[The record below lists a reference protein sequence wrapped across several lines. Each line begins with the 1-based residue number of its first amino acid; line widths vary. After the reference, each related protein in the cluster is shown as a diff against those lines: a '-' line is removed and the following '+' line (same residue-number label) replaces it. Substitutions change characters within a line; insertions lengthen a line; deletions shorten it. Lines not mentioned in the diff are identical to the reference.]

1 MADEVDHVVLLG
13 RTTLESIH
21 ALIGELEALSAA
33 YKQRLARA
41 TKLERRELADPLPG
55 IHEYVTSVRGTGNS
69 VQRVLKAREGM
80 RLIESDGQARE
91 ERDKKDIAIIQGCGL
106 NSHQEQ
112 WDAIKRTHGL
122 MAFRRRFSGN
132 SAKLGTTID
141 AVVENGTEWVKVS
154 VVTEKKLI
162 YQMAQE
168 GWNPDDST
176 DEESDASD
184 GENTGI
190 GIVKTASQ
198 LVKAARSN
206 RCNTR
211 IPRVRLVLPN
221 LTEGRVEAIDK
232 LLNRM
237 RYVGLSKKQ
246 EGNVDVLVD
255 CSNSQFLKT
264 PVPPLTTAFANM
276 FRDTNLDRL
285 TPRVNL
291 ELTILL
297 SLASDIA
304 HAVVEPKEWY
314 SMQTLSHLE
323 DESHAPGER
332 LQVVYN
338 ALRGRRLECTY
349 EVAREFCNI
358 VDDLGTDTTKARA
371 ATMFGWK
378 DMKEGLQILRSAQ
391 SQRPNGRGDDNI
403 TTGAPSARTEAD
415 YQLDEWRKLSIYPV
429 PDDLRFPILV
439 IGEDIFDDKEY
450 AKLIETGKLPLAASK
465 VWEKLDR
472 PYNRSCHL
480 WGWMQDIT
488 TVSANSLNTRLVDAT
503 VDKERVS
510 ALEVGPRLYLSA
522 LAISLNTAKPCPTD
536 KWHEI
541 KDAKHERKEARTREA
556 KSMKAAGIWGPSMGV
571 PVKWDQKQV
580 RKQNKRRHKEAV
592 DSSTASQRSSS
603 ALELSEE

>member
-1 MADEVDHVVLLG
+1 MDSEVDHVVNLG
-13 RTTLESIH
+13 RATLESIRV
-21 ALIGELEALSAA
+21 LIGELDALSAA
-33 YKQRLARA
+33 YKQRLANA

-55 IHEYVTSVRGTGNS
+55 IHEFVTSIRGTGNS
-69 VQRVLKAREGM
+69 VQRVLKAREGT
-80 RLIESDGQARE
+80 RSSLFVDQSPE
-91 ERDKKDIAIIQGCGL
+91 ERDKKDTAIIQGCGL
-106 NSHQEQ
+106 NPHQEQ

-132 SAKLGTTID
+132 TAELGTTVD

-154 VVTEKKLI
+154 VVTEKKLV

-176 DEESDASD
+176 DEEPDESDS
-184 GENTGI
+184 ENTGI
-190 GIVKTASQ
+190 GIVKIASQ

-221 LTEGRVEAIDK
+221 ITEGRIEAIDR
-232 LLNRM
+232 LLNRI
-237 RYVGLSKKQ
+237 RSLGPSKKQ
-246 EGNVDVLVD
+246 EGNVEILVD
-255 CSNSQFLKT
+255 CSNSKFLET
-264 PVPPLTTAFANM
+264 PIPPLETAFANM

-285 TPRVNL
+285 TTTVNL

-304 HAVVEPKEWY
+304 HAAVEPKEWY

-323 DESHAPGER
+323 DEVHAPGER
-332 LQVVYN
+332 LQVVYK

-371 ATMFGWK
+371 AIMFGWK
-378 DMKEGLQILRSAQ
+378 HVQEGLQLLRHSQ
-391 SQRPNGRGDDNI
+391 SPHSNGRGAV
-403 TTGAPSARTEAD
+403 TTGDQSSHAEPKKPIGD
-415 YQLDEWRKLSIYPV
+415 WRELSIYPV
-429 PDDLRFPILV
+429 PDDLQFPILV
-439 IGEDIFDDKEY
+439 IGEDTFDDKDY
-450 AKLIETGKLPLAASK
+450 ASLIKAGKLPPVAGK

-503 VDKERVS
+503 VDKVS
-510 ALEVGPRLYLSA
+510 LLAKKVGNTVPR
-522 LAISLNTAKPCPTD
+522 N
-536 KWHEI
+536 
-541 KDAKHERKEARTREA
+541 
-556 KSMKAAGIWGPSMGV
+556 
-571 PVKWDQKQV
+571 
-580 RKQNKRRHKEAV
+580 
-592 DSSTASQRSSS
+592 
-603 ALELSEE
+603 

>member
-1 MADEVDHVVLLG
+1 MAEEVTDHVATLG
-13 RTTLESIH
+13 CITLDSIR
-21 ALIGELEALSAA
+21 ALIGELDALSAA
-33 YKQRLARA
+33 YKQRLAEA

-55 IHEYVTSVRGTGNS
+55 IHEYVTSVRGTANS
-69 VQRVLKAREGM
+69 VQRVLKAREGIQ
-80 RLIESDGQARE
+80 LSNSQTDDQARE
-91 ERDKKDIAIIQGCGL
+91 ERDKKDTAIIQGCGL
-106 NSHQEQ
+106 NPHQEQ

-122 MAFRRRFSGN
+122 IAFRRRFSGN

-211 IPRVRLVLPN
+211 IPRVRLVLPS
-221 LTEGRVEAIDK
+221 LTEGRIEAIDK
-232 LLNRM
+232 LLNRIRCM
-237 RYVGLSKKQ
+237 GVSKRQ
-246 EGNVDVLVD
+246 EGNVEILVD
-255 CSNSQFLKT
+255 CSNSKFLET
-264 PVPPLTTAFANM
+264 PIPPLGKAFANM

-285 TPRVNL
+285 TPTVNL

-323 DESHAPGER
+323 DEKHAPGER
-332 LQVVYN
+332 LQVVYS

-371 ATMFGWK
+371 AIMFGWR
-378 DMKEGLQILRSAQ
+378 DIQEGLHVLHHARSQ
-391 SQRPNGRGDDNI
+391 HLNDRGDD
-403 TTGAPSARTEAD
+403 TTTTAAPSARAGPES
-415 YQLDEWRKLSIYPV
+415 QLEEWRKLSIYPV
-429 PDDLRFPILV
+429 PDGLRFPISV
-439 IGEDIFDDKEY
+439 IGEDVFDDKEHP
-450 AKLIETGKLPLAASK
+450 KLIEAGRLPPAARK

-503 VDKERVS
+503 VDKVS
-510 ALEVGPRLYLSA
+510 L
-522 LAISLNTAKPCPTD
+522 
-536 KWHEI
+536 
-541 KDAKHERKEARTREA
+541 
-556 KSMKAAGIWGPSMGV
+556 
-571 PVKWDQKQV
+571 
-580 RKQNKRRHKEAV
+580 
-592 DSSTASQRSSS
+592 
-603 ALELSEE
+603 

>member
-1 MADEVDHVVLLG
+1 MNSEVDHVVALG
-13 RTTLESIH
+13 RSTLESIQ
-21 ALIGELEALSAA
+21 ALIEELDALSAA
-33 YKQRLARA
+33 YKQKLANA

-55 IHEYVTSVRGTGNS
+55 IHEFVTSVKGTGNS
-69 VQRVLKAREGM
+69 VQRILKARENIHSSGADDQ
-80 RLIESDGQARE
+80 SRE
-91 ERDKKDIAIIQGCGL
+91 ERNKKDKAIIQGCGL

-132 SAKLGTTID
+132 STKLGTTVD

-176 DEESDASD
+176 DEESDESD

-190 GIVKTASQ
+190 GLVKTASQ
-198 LVKAARSN
+198 LIKAARSN

-232 LLNRM
+232 LLGRI
-237 RYVGLSKKQ
+237 RYLGASKRQ
-246 EGNVDVLVD
+246 EGDVEILVD
-255 CSNSQFLKT
+255 CSNSKFLET
-264 PVPPLTTAFANM
+264 PIPALEISFANM

-285 TPRVNL
+285 TPTVNL

-304 HAVVEPKEWY
+304 HAEIEPKEWY
-314 SMQTLSHLE
+314 SMQTMSHLE
-323 DESHAPGER
+323 DEAHAPGAR
-332 LQVVYN
+332 LKVVYS

-358 VDDLGTDTTKARA
+358 VDDLGTETTKARA
-371 ATMFGWK
+371 ALIFGWK
-378 DMKEGLQILRSAQ
+378 DVQEGIQVLRHGQIPRLNSSGETAV
-391 SQRPNGRGDDNI
+391 
-403 TTGAPSARTEAD
+403 TTGDQPNYAEPKNLIEA
-415 YQLDEWRKLSIYPV
+415 WRKLSIYPV
-429 PDDLRFPILV
+429 PEDLQFPVRV
-439 IGEDIFDDKEY
+439 IGEDIFDDKDY
-450 AKLIETGKLPLAASK
+450 ASLIRNGKLPPVASK

-480 WGWMQDIT
+480 WGWMRDIT

-503 VDKERVS
+503 VDKGRTN
-510 ALEVGPRLYLSA
+510 ALEVGPRMYLTS

-536 KWHEI
+536 KWNEI
-541 KDAKHERKEARTREA
+541 KDAKHERKEARTKEA
-556 KSMKAAGIWGPSMGV
+556 KSMKAAGTWGPSMGV

-580 RKQNKRRHKEAV
+580 REQNTRRHKGAV
-592 DSSTASQRSSS
+592 DTSDASQPSSS
-603 ALELSEE
+603 D

>member
-1 MADEVDHVVLLG
+1 MADEVQDVVTLG
-13 RTTLESIH
+13 RATLESIGD
-21 ALIGELEALSAA
+21 LIGELDALNAA
-33 YKQRLARA
+33 YKQRLAKA

-69 VQRVLKAREGM
+69 VQRVLKAREGIQ
-80 RLIESDGQARE
+80 LSEPDCQSSE
-91 ERDKKDIAIIQGCGL
+91 ERDKKDIAIIHGCGL
-106 NSHQEQ
+106 NPHQEQ

-122 MAFRRRFSGN
+122 IAFRRRFSGN

-198 LVKAARSN
+198 LVKAARLN

-211 IPRVRLVLPN
+211 IPRVRLVLPK

-232 LLNRM
+232 LLNRV
-237 RYVGLSKKQ
+237 RCLGISKRQ
-246 EGNVDVLVD
+246 EGDVEILVD
-255 CSNSQFLKT
+255 CSNSKFLEN
-264 PVPPLTTAFANM
+264 PIPPLEVSFANM
-276 FRDTNLDRL
+276 FRDTSLDRL
-285 TPRVNL
+285 TPTVNL

-323 DESHAPGER
+323 DETHAPGER

-358 VDDLGTDTTKARA
+358 VDDLGTDTTKTRA
-371 ATMFGWK
+371 AIMFGWK
-378 DMKEGLQILRSAQ
+378 DIKEGLQILHHAQIQRS
-391 SQRPNGRGDDNI
+391 NGSGADTV
-403 TTGAPSARTEAD
+403 TTACGAPTARAEPKN
-415 YQLDEWRKLSIYPV
+415 QLDEWRKLSIHPV
-429 PDDLRFPILV
+429 PDNLQFPILV

-450 AKLIETGKLPLAASK
+450 TSLIQAGKLPPVASK

-503 VDKERVS
+503 VDKERTS

-536 KWHEI
+536 KWNEI
-541 KDAKHERKEARTREA
+541 KDAKHERKEARTKEA

-571 PVKWDQKQV
+571 PVKWDQNQV
-580 RKQNKRRHKEAV
+580 RKQNSRRHTEAM
-592 DSSTASQRSSS
+592 DSSNASQRSSS
-603 ALELSEE
+603 TED

>member
-1 MADEVDHVVLLG
+1 MNSEVDHVLALG
-13 RTTLESIH
+13 RSTLESIQ
-21 ALIGELEALSAA
+21 ALIEELDALSAA
-33 YKQRLARA
+33 YKQKLANA

-55 IHEYVTSVRGTGNS
+55 IHEFVTSVKGTGNS
-69 VQRVLKAREGM
+69 VQRILKSRENIHSSGADDQ
-80 RLIESDGQARE
+80 SRE
-91 ERDKKDIAIIQGCGL
+91 ERDKKDKAIIQGCGL

-132 SAKLGTTID
+132 STKLGTTVD

-176 DEESDASD
+176 DEESDESD

-190 GIVKTASQ
+190 GLVKTASQ
-198 LVKAARSN
+198 LIKAARSN

-232 LLNRM
+232 LLGRI
-237 RYVGLSKKQ
+237 RYLGASKRR
-246 EGNVDVLVD
+246 EGDVEILVD
-255 CSNSQFLKT
+255 CSNSKFLET
-264 PVPPLTTAFANM
+264 PIPALEISFANM

-285 TPRVNL
+285 TPTVNL

-304 HAVVEPKEWY
+304 HAEIEPKEWY
-314 SMQTLSHLE
+314 SMQTMSHLE
-323 DESHAPGER
+323 DEAHAPGAR
-332 LQVVYN
+332 LKVVYS

-358 VDDLGTDTTKARA
+358 VDDLGTETTKARA
-371 ATMFGWK
+371 ALMFGWK
-378 DMKEGLQILRSAQ
+378 DVQEGIQVLRHGQIPRLNSSGETAV
-391 SQRPNGRGDDNI
+391 
-403 TTGAPSARTEAD
+403 TTGDQPNHAEPKNLVEA
-415 YQLDEWRKLSIYPV
+415 WRKLSIYPV
-429 PDDLRFPILV
+429 PEDLQFPVRV
-439 IGEDIFDDKEY
+439 IGEDIFDDKDY
-450 AKLIETGKLPLAASK
+450 ASLIRNGKLPPVASK

-480 WGWMQDIT
+480 WGWMRDIT

-503 VDKERVS
+503 VDKGRTN
-510 ALEVGPRLYLSA
+510 ALEVGPRMYLTS

-536 KWHEI
+536 KWNEI
-541 KDAKHERKEARTREA
+541 KDAKHERKEARTKEA
-556 KSMKAAGIWGPSMGV
+556 KSMKAAGTWGPSMGV

-580 RKQNKRRHKEAV
+580 REQNTRRHKGAV
-592 DSSTASQRSSS
+592 DTSDASQPSSS
-603 ALELSEE
+603 D

>member
-1 MADEVDHVVLLG
+1 MDSEVDHVVTLG
-13 RTTLESIH
+13 RATLESIQ
-21 ALIGELEALSAA
+21 ALIGELDALSAA
-33 YKQRLARA
+33 YKQRLANA

-55 IHEYVTSVRGTGNS
+55 IHEFVTSVRGTGNS
-69 VQRVLKAREGM
+69 VQRVLKAREGIH
-80 RLIESDGQARE
+80 LSGSDDQSRE
-91 ERDKKDIAIIQGCGL
+91 ERNKKDTAIIQGCGL
-106 NSHQEQ
+106 GPHLEQ

-132 SAKLGTTID
+132 TSKLGTTVD

-176 DEESDASD
+176 DEDSDASD

-211 IPRVRLVLPN
+211 IPRVRLALPN
-221 LTEGRVEAIDK
+221 LTEGRIEAIDK
-232 LLNRM
+232 LLNRI
-237 RYVGLSKKQ
+237 RCLGTSKKQ
-246 EGNVDVLVD
+246 EGDVEIIVD
-255 CSNSQFLKT
+255 CSNSKFLET
-264 PVPPLTTAFANM
+264 PIPPLAMAFANM

-285 TPRVNL
+285 TTIVNL

-323 DESHAPGER
+323 DEAHAPGER
-332 LQVVYN
+332 LQIVYN

-358 VDDLGTDTTKARA
+358 VDDLGTDTTKIRA
-371 ATMFGWK
+371 AIMFGWK
-378 DMKEGLQILRSAQ
+378 DIQEGIQILRHSQ
-391 SQRPNGRGDDNI
+391 SPRSNGSGHDEVATDNQS
-403 TTGAPSARTEAD
+403 THAAPKN
-415 YQLDEWRKLSIYPV
+415 QLDGWRQLSTYPV
-429 PDDLRFPILV
+429 PDDLQFPILM
-439 IGEDIFDDKEY
+439 IGEDGFDDKDY
-450 AKLIETGKLPLAASK
+450 ASLIEAGKLPPVASK

-503 VDKERVS
+503 VDKVS
-510 ALEVGPRLYLSA
+510 LLTMGSWLHCVPELIV
-522 LAISLNTAKPCPTD
+522 LARNAQAPWKLGLGCTSQHLPSVSTPQSHVRPTNGTRS
-536 KWHEI
+536 KTPSTRG
-541 KDAKHERKEARTREA
+541 RKRGRRR
-556 KSMKAAGIWGPSMGV
+556 PS
-571 PVKWDQKQV
+571 P
-580 RKQNKRRHKEAV
+580 
-592 DSSTASQRSSS
+592 
-603 ALELSEE
+603 

>member
-1 MADEVDHVVLLG
+1 MNNEVGHVVALG
-13 RTTLESIH
+13 RSTLESIQ
-21 ALIGELEALSAA
+21 ALIEELDALSAA
-33 YKQRLARA
+33 YKQKLAKA

-55 IHEYVTSVRGTGNS
+55 IHEFVTSVKGTGNS
-69 VQRVLKAREGM
+69 VQRILKARENFHSSGADDQ
-80 RLIESDGQARE
+80 SRE
-91 ERDKKDIAIIQGCGL
+91 ERDKKDKAIIQGCGL

-132 SAKLGTTID
+132 STKLGTTVD

-176 DEESDASD
+176 DEESDESD

-190 GIVKTASQ
+190 GLLKTASQ
-198 LVKAARSN
+198 LIKAARSN

-232 LLNRM
+232 LLGRI
-237 RYVGLSKKQ
+237 RCLGASKRQ
-246 EGNVDVLVD
+246 EGDVEILVD
-255 CSNSQFLKT
+255 CSNSNFLE
-264 PVPPLTTAFANM
+264 TTIPALEISFANM

-285 TPRVNL
+285 TPTVNL

-304 HAVVEPKEWY
+304 HAEIEPKEWY
-314 SMQTLSHLE
+314 SMQTMSHLE
-323 DESHAPGER
+323 DEAHAPGAR
-332 LQVVYN
+332 LKVVYS

-358 VDDLGTDTTKARA
+358 VDDLGTETTKARA
-371 ATMFGWK
+371 ALMFGWK
-378 DMKEGLQILRSAQ
+378 DVQEGIQVLRHGQIPRSNSSGETAV
-391 SQRPNGRGDDNI
+391 
-403 TTGAPSARTEAD
+403 TTGDQPNHAEPKNPIE
-415 YQLDEWRKLSIYPV
+415 EWRKLSIYPV
-429 PDDLRFPILV
+429 PEDLQFPVRV
-439 IGEDIFDDKEY
+439 IGEDIFDDKDY
-450 AKLIETGKLPLAASK
+450 ASLIRDGKLPPVASK

-503 VDKERVS
+503 VDKGRTN
-510 ALEVGPRLYLSA
+510 ALEVGPRMYLTS

-536 KWHEI
+536 KWNEI
-541 KDAKHERKEARTREA
+541 KDAKHERKEARTKEA
-556 KSMKAAGIWGPSMGV
+556 KSMKAAGTWGPSMGV

-580 RKQNKRRHKEAV
+580 REQNTRRHKGAV
-592 DSSTASQRSSS
+592 DTSDASQPSSS
-603 ALELSEE
+603 D

>member
-1 MADEVDHVVLLG
+1 MNSGATNSNVDHVVTLG
-13 RTTLESIH
+13 RSTLEGIQ
-21 ALIGELEALSAA
+21 ALIEELDALSAA
-33 YKQRLARA
+33 YKQKLANA

-55 IHEYVTSVRGTGNS
+55 IHEFVTSVKGTGNS
-69 VQRVLKAREGM
+69 VQRILKARES
-80 RLIESDGQARE
+80 IQASGVDDQSRE

-106 NSHQEQ
+106 NSHREQ

-122 MAFRRRFSGN
+122 MAFRRRFNGN
-132 SAKLGTTID
+132 SAKLGTTVD

-176 DEESDASD
+176 DEESDESD

-221 LTEGRVEAIDK
+221 LEEGRIEAIDK
-232 LLNRM
+232 LLARI
-237 RYVGLSKKQ
+237 RSLGASRKQ
-246 EGNVDVLVD
+246 EGNVEILVD
-255 CSNSQFLKT
+255 CSNSEFLES
-264 PVPPLTTAFANM
+264 PIPPLETAFANM

-285 TPRVNL
+285 TPTVNL

-304 HAVVEPKEWY
+304 HAEIEPKEWY
-314 SMQTLSHLE
+314 SMQTMSHLE
-323 DESHAPGER
+323 DEAHAPGAR
-332 LQVVYN
+332 LQVVYS
-338 ALRGRRLECTY
+338 ALKGRRLECTH

-358 VDDLGTDTTKARA
+358 VDDLGTETTKERA
-371 ATMFGWK
+371 AIMFGWK
-378 DMKEGLQILRSAQ
+378 HVQEGIQTLRH
-391 SQRPNGRGDDNI
+391 SQTPPSNGSGDNAV
-403 TTGAPSARTEAD
+403 TTGDQPNPAEPKKLIE
-415 YQLDEWRKLSIYPV
+415 EWRKLSIYPV
-429 PDDLRFPILV
+429 PEDLQFPIRV
-439 IGEDIFDDKEY
+439 IGEDIFDDKDY
-450 AKLIETGKLPLAASK
+450 ASLIEAGKLPPVASK

-503 VDKERVS
+503 VDKVS
-510 ALEVGPRLYLSA
+510 LHCVMGGRQHCAPELTMLSRDEPAPWKLGPGCTSHRLLSVSIPQSRARPTNGTRSRMRSTSGRKRGPR
-522 LAISLNTAKPCPTD
+522 KPSP
-536 KWHEI
+536 
-541 KDAKHERKEARTREA
+541 
-556 KSMKAAGIWGPSMGV
+556 
-571 PVKWDQKQV
+571 
-580 RKQNKRRHKEAV
+580 
-592 DSSTASQRSSS
+592 
-603 ALELSEE
+603 

>member
-1 MADEVDHVVLLG
+1 MNSEVDHVVTLG
-13 RTTLESIH
+13 RSTLESIR
-21 ALIGELEALSAA
+21 ALIEELDALSAA
-33 YKQRLARA
+33 YKQKLANA

-55 IHEYVTSVRGTGNS
+55 IHEFVTSVKGTGNS
-69 VQRVLKAREGM
+69 VQRILKARENLCSSGADDQ
-80 RLIESDGQARE
+80 SRE
-91 ERDKKDIAIIQGCGL
+91 ERDKKDTSIIQGCGL

-132 SAKLGTTID
+132 STKLGTTVD

-176 DEESDASD
+176 DEESDESD

-190 GIVKTASQ
+190 GIVKVASQ
-198 LVKAARSN
+198 LIKAARSN

-232 LLNRM
+232 LLGRIRCLGM
-237 RYVGLSKKQ
+237 SKRQ
-246 EGNVDVLVD
+246 EGDVEVLVD
-255 CSNSQFLKT
+255 CSSSQFLET
-264 PVPPLTTAFANM
+264 PIPPLEAAFANM

-285 TPRVNL
+285 TPTVNL

-304 HAVVEPKEWY
+304 HAEIEPKEWY
-314 SMQTLSHLE
+314 SMQTMSHLE
-323 DESHAPGER
+323 DEAHAPGAR
-332 LQVVYN
+332 LKVVYS
-338 ALRGRRLECTY
+338 ALRGRHLECTY

-371 ATMFGWK
+371 ALMFGWK
-378 DMKEGLQILRSAQ
+378 DVQEGIQVLRRSQIPRSHSSGEGAV
-391 SQRPNGRGDDNI
+391 
-403 TTGAPSARTEAD
+403 TTGD
-415 YQLDEWRKLSIYPV
+415 QLKAAESKNLIEEWRKLSIYPV
-429 PDDLRFPILV
+429 PEDLHFPVRV
-439 IGEDIFDDKEY
+439 IGEDIFDDKDY
-450 AKLIETGKLPLAASK
+450 ASLIGNGKLPPVASK

-480 WGWMQDIT
+480 WGWIQDIT

-503 VDKERVS
+503 VDKVS
-510 ALEVGPRLYLSA
+510 LFSCEVGCTMLR
-522 LAISLNTAKPCPTD
+522 D
-536 KWHEI
+536 
-541 KDAKHERKEARTREA
+541 
-556 KSMKAAGIWGPSMGV
+556 
-571 PVKWDQKQV
+571 
-580 RKQNKRRHKEAV
+580 
-592 DSSTASQRSSS
+592 
-603 ALELSEE
+603 

>member
-1 MADEVDHVVLLG
+1 MSSEVDNVVTLG
-13 RTTLESIH
+13 RSTLEGIR
-21 ALIGELEALSAA
+21 ALIEELDALSAA
-33 YKQRLARA
+33 YKQKLANA

-55 IHEYVTSVRGTGNS
+55 IHEFVTSVKGTGNS
-69 VQRVLKAREGM
+69 VQRILKARESIHSGVFDDQ
-80 RLIESDGQARE
+80 SRE
-91 ERDKKDIAIIQGCGL
+91 ERDKKDTAIIQGCGL

-122 MAFRRRFSGN
+122 MAFRRRFNGS
-132 SAKLGTTID
+132 SAKLGTTVD

-176 DEESDASD
+176 DEESDESD

-198 LVKAARSN
+198 LIQAARSN

-232 LLNRM
+232 LLGRI
-237 RYVGLSKKQ
+237 RCLGASKRQ
-246 EGNVDVLVD
+246 EGNVEILVD
-255 CSNSQFLKT
+255 CSNSQFLES
-264 PVPPLTTAFANM
+264 PVPPLEVAFANM

-285 TPRVNL
+285 TSTVNL

-304 HAVVEPKEWY
+304 HAEIEPKEWY
-314 SMQTLSHLE
+314 SMQTMSHLE
-323 DESHAPGER
+323 DEAHAPGAR
-332 LQVVYN
+332 LQVVYS
-338 ALRGRRLECTY
+338 ALKGRRLECTQ

-358 VDDLGTDTTKARA
+358 VDDLGTETTKSRA
-371 ATMFGWK
+371 AMMFGWE
-378 DMKEGLQILRSAQ
+378 DVQEGIQILRRGQIPRS
-391 SQRPNGRGDDNI
+391 NGSGDDVVTPRDQPKPAEPNNLI
-403 TTGAPSARTEAD
+403 E
-415 YQLDEWRKLSIYPV
+415 EWQKLSIYPV
-429 PDDLRFPILV
+429 PEDLQFPVRV
-439 IGEDIFDDKEY
+439 IGEDIFDDKDY
-450 AKLIETGKLPLAASK
+450 ASLIRAGKLPPVASK

-503 VDKERVS
+503 VDKAS
-510 ALEVGPRLYLSA
+510 INSKGSNLY
-522 LAISLNTAKPCPTD
+522 C
-536 KWHEI
+536 
-541 KDAKHERKEARTREA
+541 
-556 KSMKAAGIWGPSMGV
+556 
-571 PVKWDQKQV
+571 
-580 RKQNKRRHKEAV
+580 
-592 DSSTASQRSSS
+592 
-603 ALELSEE
+603 ALELTMLARDEPTPWRSDPGCTSHRLPLVSIPHSRAQPTSGTRSRMQSTSARKRGPRRPST

>member
-1 MADEVDHVVLLG
+1 MDSEVDHVVALG
-13 RTTLESIH
+13 RSTLDSIRD
-21 ALIGELEALSAA
+21 LIGELDALSAA
-33 YKQRLARA
+33 YKQKLANA

-55 IHEYVTSVRGTGNS
+55 IHEFVTSVKGTGNS
-69 VQRVLKAREGM
+69 VQRILKAREGI
-80 RLIESDGQARE
+80 RSSGADDQSRE
-91 ERDKKDIAIIQGCGL
+91 ERDKKDRAIIQGCGL

-132 SAKLGTTID
+132 SAKLGTTVD

-176 DEESDASD
+176 DEESDESD
-184 GENTGI
+184 CEDTGI

-221 LTEGRVEAIDK
+221 LTQGRVEAIDK
-232 LLNRM
+232 LLDRI
-237 RYVGLSKKQ
+237 RSLGTSRKQ
-246 EGNVDVLVD
+246 EGDVEILVD
-255 CSNSQFLKT
+255 CSNSHFLET
-264 PVPPLTTAFANM
+264 PVPPLEIAFTNM

-285 TPRVNL
+285 TPTVNL

-304 HAVVEPKEWY
+304 HAKIEPKEWY
-314 SMQTLSHLE
+314 SMQTMSHLE
-323 DESHAPGER
+323 DEAHAPGAR
-332 LQVVYN
+332 LQVVYT

-358 VDDLGTDTTKARA
+358 VDDLGTETTKARA
-371 ATMFGWK
+371 AIMFGWK
-378 DMKEGLQILRSAQ
+378 DVQEGIQILHRSQ
-391 SQRPNGRGDDNI
+391 NLRSSDSGDVTV
-403 TTGAPSARTEAD
+403 TTVGPINPTEPKT
-415 YQLDEWRKLSIYPV
+415 QIEEWRKLSIYPA
-429 PDDLRFPILV
+429 PDDLRFPVKV
-439 IGEDIFDDKEY
+439 IGEDVFDDKNY
-450 AKLIETGKLPLAASK
+450 ASLIKTGKLPPVASK

-480 WGWMQDIT
+480 WGWIQDIT

-503 VDKERVS
+503 VDKVRV
-510 ALEVGPRLYLSA
+510 LLSRGW
-522 LAISLNTAKPCPTD
+522 L
-536 KWHEI
+536 
-541 KDAKHERKEARTREA
+541 
-556 KSMKAAGIWGPSMGV
+556 
-571 PVKWDQKQV
+571 
-580 RKQNKRRHKEAV
+580 RRAP
-592 DSSTASQRSSS
+592 
-603 ALELSEE
+603 

>member
-1 MADEVDHVVLLG
+1 MNSEVDHVATLG
-13 RTTLESIH
+13 QTTLDSIRV
-21 ALIGELEALSAA
+21 LIEELDALSAA
-33 YKQRLARA
+33 YKRKLAAA

-55 IHEYVTSVRGTGNS
+55 IREFVTSVKGSRDS
-69 VQRVLKAREGM
+69 VQRTLKAREDAHSG
-80 RLIESDGQARE
+80 RTGDQSRE
-91 ERDKKDIAIIQGCGL
+91 ERDKKDTAVIRGCGL

-168 GWNPDDST
+168 GWNPEDST
-176 DEESDASD
+176 DEESAASD
-184 GENTGI
+184 SEDTGI
-190 GIVKTASQ
+190 GIAKTTSQ

-221 LTEGRVEAIDK
+221 LAEGRIEAIDK
-232 LLNRM
+232 LLSRI
-237 RYVGLSKKQ
+237 RSLGISKKQ
-246 EGNVDVLVD
+246 EGNVEILVD
-255 CSNSQFLKT
+255 CSNSTFLDT
-264 PVPPLTTAFANM
+264 PIPPLEAAFANM

-285 TPRVNL
+285 TPTVNL

-304 HAVVEPKEWY
+304 HGETEPKEWY
-314 SMQTLSHLE
+314 SMQTMSHIE
-323 DESHAPGER
+323 DEAHAPGAR
-332 LQVVYN
+332 LQVVYS

-349 EVAREFCNI
+349 EVAKEFCNI
-358 VDDLGTDTTKARA
+358 VDDLGTETTKTRA
-371 ATMFGWK
+371 AIMFGWE
-378 DMKEGLQILRSAQ
+378 DVQEGFQILQRIQPQLSNGSGDGVSTCGGQ
-391 SQRPNGRGDDNI
+391 SNTSGPKNRM
-403 TTGAPSARTEAD
+403 E
-415 YQLDEWRKLSIYPV
+415 EWRKLSIYPV
-429 PDDLRFPILV
+429 PDELQFPV
-439 IGEDIFDDKEY
+439 RMIGEDIFDHKDY
-450 AKLIETGKLPLAASK
+450 ASLIEAGKLPPVASK

-503 VDKERVS
+503 VDKGRTS
-510 ALEVGPRLYLSA
+510 ALEVGPRMYLTA
-522 LAISLNTAKPCPTD
+522 LAISLNTARPCPTD
-536 KWHEI
+536 KWNEI
-541 KDAKHERKEARTREA
+541 KDAKHERKEARTKEA
-556 KSMKAAGIWGPSMGV
+556 KSMKAAGTWGPSMGV
-571 PVKWDQKQV
+571 PVKWDQKQL
-580 RKQNKRRHKEAV
+580 RKQNTRRHGGAV
-592 DSSTASQRSSS
+592 ESSNTSQRSSS
-603 ALELSEE
+603 D

>member
-1 MADEVDHVVLLG
+1 MAEEVTDHVVTLG
-13 RTTLESIH
+13 RTTLESIR
-21 ALIGELEALSAA
+21 ALIGELDALSAA
-33 YKQRLARA
+33 YKQRLAKA

-69 VQRVLKAREGM
+69 VQRVLKARED
-80 RLIESDGQARE
+80 LSDSDGQARE
-91 ERDKKDIAIIQGCGL
+91 ERDKKDTAIIQGCGL
-106 NSHQEQ
+106 NPHQEQ

-176 DEESDASD
+176 DDESDASD
-184 GENTGI
+184 DENTGI

-198 LVKAARSN
+198 LVKAARAH

-221 LTEGRVEAIDK
+221 LAEGRIEAIDK
-232 LLNRM
+232 LLNRIRCM
-237 RYVGLSKKQ
+237 GVSKRQ
-246 EGNVDVLVD
+246 EGDVEIHVG
-255 CSNSQFLKT
+255 CSNSEFLET
-264 PVPPLTTAFANM
+264 PIPPLEITFANM

-285 TPRVNL
+285 TPTVNL

-323 DESHAPGER
+323 DEKHAPGER
-332 LQVVYN
+332 LQVVYS

-358 VDDLGTDTTKARA
+358 VDDLGTETTKARA
-371 ATMFGWK
+371 AIMFGWK
-378 DMKEGLQILRSAQ
+378 NIQEGLQVLRHAQ
-391 SQRPNGRGDDNI
+391 DKCLNGRGDD
-403 TTGAPSARTEAD
+403 TTTIGAPAARAEPEN
-415 YQLDEWRKLSIYPV
+415 QLDEWRKLSIYPV

-439 IGEDIFDDKEY
+439 IGEDVFDDKEY
-450 AKLIETGKLPLAASK
+450 PKLIEAGRLSPAAGK

-503 VDKERVS
+503 VDKVS
-510 ALEVGPRLYLSA
+510 LRTSHCEFVALVVGPNYV
-522 LAISLNTAKPCPTD
+522 
-536 KWHEI
+536 
-541 KDAKHERKEARTREA
+541 
-556 KSMKAAGIWGPSMGV
+556 GPGT
-571 PVKWDQKQV
+571 
-580 RKQNKRRHKEAV
+580 H
-592 DSSTASQRSSS
+592 
-603 ALELSEE
+603 

>member
-1 MADEVDHVVLLG
+1 MAQEVTDHVVTLG
-13 RTTLESIH
+13 RTTLDNIH
-21 ALIGELEALSAA
+21 ALIGELDALSAA
-33 YKQRLARA
+33 YKQRLAKA

-55 IHEYVTSVRGTGNS
+55 IHEYVTSVKGTGNS
-69 VQRVLKAREGM
+69 VQRVLKAREG
-80 RLIESDGQARE
+80 IKVGDSEADDQARE
-91 ERDKKDIAIIQGCGL
+91 ERDKKDTAIIQGCGL
-106 NSHQEQ
+106 NPHQEQ

-122 MAFRRRFSGN
+122 MAFRRRFSGH
-132 SAKLGTTID
+132 SAKLGTTVD

-176 DEESDASD
+176 DEDSDASD

-221 LTEGRVEAIDK
+221 LREGRIEAVDK
-232 LLNRM
+232 LLNRIRCM
-237 RYVGLSKKQ
+237 GVSKRQ
-246 EGNVDVLVD
+246 EGNVEILVD
-255 CSNSQFLKT
+255 CSNSKFLET
-264 PVPPLTTAFANM
+264 PIPPLEKAFANM

-285 TPRVNL
+285 TPTVNL

-323 DESHAPGER
+323 DEIHAPGER

-371 ATMFGWK
+371 AIMFGWR
-378 DMKEGLQILRSAQ
+378 DIHEGLQILRHAQ
-391 SQRPNGRGDDNI
+391 SQPLNGRGDENI
-403 TTGAPSARTEAD
+403 AIGAPSARTEPEN
-415 YQLDEWRKLSIYPV
+415 QLDEWRKLSIYPV
-429 PDDLRFPILV
+429 PDDIRFPILM
-439 IGEDIFDDKEY
+439 IGEDKFDDKQY
-450 AKLIETGKLPLAASK
+450 SKLIEAGKLPPAASK

-488 TVSANSLNTRLVDAT
+488 TVSANCLNTRLVDAT
-503 VDKERVS
+503 VDKERIS

-536 KWHEI
+536 KWNEI
-541 KDAKHERKEARTREA
+541 KDAKHERKDARTKEA

-571 PVKWDQKQV
+571 PVKWDQKQL
-580 RKQNKRRHKEAV
+580 RKQNSRQRKEAV
-592 DSSTASQRSSS
+592 DSSNASQRSSS
-603 ALELSEE
+603 TEE

>member
-1 MADEVDHVVLLG
+1 MDSEADHVVTLG
-13 RTTLESIH
+13 RSTLEGIQT
-21 ALIGELEALSAA
+21 LIAELDALSVA
-33 YKQRLARA
+33 YKQKLANA

-55 IHEYVTSVRGTGNS
+55 LHEFVTSVKGTGNS
-69 VQRVLKAREGM
+69 VQRILKARGDIYSGGADEQ
-80 RLIESDGQARE
+80 SRE
-91 ERDKKDIAIIQGCGL
+91 ERDKKDTAVIRGCGL

-112 WDAIKRTHGL
+112 WDAIKRTQGL
-122 MAFRRRFSGN
+122 MAFRRRFGGN
-132 SAKLGTTID
+132 SAKLGTTVD
-141 AVVENGTEWVKVS
+141 AVVENGTEWIKVS

-176 DEESDASD
+176 DEESDESD

-190 GIVKTASQ
+190 SVVKTASQ
-198 LVKAARSN
+198 LIKAARAN

-211 IPRVRLVLPN
+211 IPRVHLVLPN

-232 LLNRM
+232 LLERV
-237 RYVGLSKKQ
+237 RCLGASKRQ
-246 EGNVDVLVD
+246 QGDVEILVD
-255 CSNSQFLKT
+255 CSNSQFLET
-264 PVPPLTTAFANM
+264 PVPPLEKAFANM

-285 TPRVNL
+285 TPTVNL

-304 HAVVEPKEWY
+304 HAAIEAKEWY

-323 DESHAPGER
+323 DEAHAPGVR
-332 LQVVYN
+332 LQVVYS

-358 VDDLGTDTTKARA
+358 VDDLGTETTKARA
-371 ATMFGWK
+371 AIMFGWE
-378 DMKEGLQILRSAQ
+378 DMQEGFQILQRSQ
-391 SQRPNGRGDDNI
+391 KPRSSGNGDEAI
-403 TTGAPSARTEAD
+403 TTGDQPNAAEPKNQME
-415 YQLDEWRKLSIYPV
+415 EWRKLSIYPV
-429 PDDLRFPILV
+429 PEDLQFPVRV
-439 IGEDIFDDKEY
+439 IGENAFDDKDY
-450 AKLIETGKLPLAASK
+450 ASLIRSGKLPPVASK

-503 VDKERVS
+503 VDKERTN
-510 ALEVGPRLYLSA
+510 ALDVGPRMYLTA

-536 KWHEI
+536 KWNEI
-541 KDAKHERKEARTREA
+541 KDAKHERKEARTKEA
-556 KSMKAAGIWGPSMGV
+556 KSMKAAGTWGPSMGV
-571 PVKWDQKQV
+571 PVKWDQKQL
-580 RKQNKRRHKEAV
+580 N
-592 DSSTASQRSSS
+592 
-603 ALELSEE
+603 

>member
-1 MADEVDHVVLLG
+1 MSSEVDNVVTLG
-13 RTTLESIH
+13 RSTLEGIR
-21 ALIGELEALSAA
+21 ALIEELDALSAA
-33 YKQRLARA
+33 YKQKLANA

-55 IHEYVTSVRGTGNS
+55 IHEFVTSVKGTGNS
-69 VQRVLKAREGM
+69 VQRILKARESIHSGGVDDQ
-80 RLIESDGQARE
+80 SRE
-91 ERDKKDIAIIQGCGL
+91 ERDKKDTAIIQGCGL

-122 MAFRRRFSGN
+122 MAFRRRFNGS
-132 SAKLGTTID
+132 SAKLGTTVD

-176 DEESDASD
+176 DEESDESD

-198 LVKAARSN
+198 LIKAARSN

-232 LLNRM
+232 LLGRI
-237 RYVGLSKKQ
+237 RCLGASKRQ
-246 EGNVDVLVD
+246 EGNVEILVD
-255 CSNSQFLKT
+255 CSNSQFLESSI
-264 PVPPLTTAFANM
+264 PPLEVAFANM

-285 TPRVNL
+285 TSTVNL

-304 HAVVEPKEWY
+304 HAEIEPKEWY
-314 SMQTLSHLE
+314 SMQTMSHLE
-323 DESHAPGER
+323 DEAHAPGAR
-332 LQVVYN
+332 LQVVYS
-338 ALRGRRLECTY
+338 ALKGRRLECTH

-358 VDDLGTDTTKARA
+358 VDDLGTETTKSRA
-371 ATMFGWK
+371 AMMFGWK
-378 DMKEGLQILRSAQ
+378 DVQEGIQILRR
-391 SQRPNGRGDDNI
+391 SQTPRSNGSGDGAVTPPDQPNPAEPKNLI
-403 TTGAPSARTEAD
+403 E
-415 YQLDEWRKLSIYPV
+415 EWQKLSIYPV
-429 PDDLRFPILV
+429 PEDLQFPIRV
-439 IGEDIFDDKEY
+439 IGEDIFDDKDY
-450 AKLIETGKLPLAASK
+450 ASLIRAGKLPPVASK

-503 VDKERVS
+503 VDKAS
-510 ALEVGPRLYLSA
+510 INSKGSRLH
-522 LAISLNTAKPCPTD
+522 C
-536 KWHEI
+536 
-541 KDAKHERKEARTREA
+541 
-556 KSMKAAGIWGPSMGV
+556 
-571 PVKWDQKQV
+571 
-580 RKQNKRRHKEAV
+580 
-592 DSSTASQRSSS
+592 
-603 ALELSEE
+603 ALELTMLARDEPTPWWSDPGCTSHRLPSVSIPHSRAQPTSGTRSRMQSTSARKRGPRRPST